1 MDGINNE
8 ILCFMV
14 VKRSWKGRY
23 RRLLAIGPDGYSTY
37 NPANLHLTNHWVHSD
52 VIALKPCVRG
62 IGKPDEFSLMV
73 RIRSKPETFRFCSEE
88 TVEILTD
95 ILRVKRSLSEHEID
109 KNDQWEARKVHWSG
123 SIVPIALEASTY
135 GLLQLNKVG
144 GEILAEYSYK
154 DILCI
159 YLVSDVAGAF
169 IICSSPYRRLHM
181 FRCADVEKLIK
192 RVEERS
198 MENIGIAC
206 KVNANSVVESF
217 YKQNRLGLHNIASH
231 LTSIV
236 EFNVT
241 KVLARHPEPV
251 RRLLCLS
258 EACLIERDVST
269 YNVVTLKPLTI
280 IVSLIRCD
288 KDPHLFYIEYSSGRC
303 GVYISVERDDLLAS
317 ILDGVR
323 SAGNVNVHV
332 GMRRKNLALRW
343 APSCVP
349 VDTESKLTLM
359 KFITSSGMS
368 REEFLETLRRFN
380 SNIPYGGS
388 FLSSFKE
395 KQIVNCILAIV
406 DINTS
411 DLDPVDWEEVFQALR
426 RLFASK
432 VGFHAFTAVAKLR
445 DKLGNLIVSALKLH
459 NSAVSFAAVEVLCS
473 LMQPLHDGFEL
484 RQEQANKSS
493 LLSSPTFLEY
503 LLDMM
508 LTHVQQ
514 NTGTLVVAGMLDF
527 LTYALCAPY
536 SETTLPEQ
544 FDYLLQMVAKRG
556 RILYRLF
563 QSPSLTIVK
572 SAGLVMRAIIEEAEA
587 QLSSEMQEFA
597 LSEGAYLR
605 HLYFSLFTV
614 SSDIRMMAIR
624 QLSRRLIALWTAG
637 SFFAI
642 DLLKRILPEGLMQY
656 LKSNE
661 ELPLVEEDL
670 LATRGN
676 LDVVQ
681 KEKTA
686 KLDRKNILKE
696 QLVALQSTVEKQVD
710 SLLENWLF
718 PKRFGIRKAE
728 DATMPPVALR
738 KRRIRVTVSENWN
751 MLFHM
756 FNKNHY
762 QSNLIWNPKT
772 RDDLKVALE
781 NEIRAFDASQAIQ
794 TDCHISWNHFD
805 FEVIYSSLK
814 DEIRI
819 DNNYLRVFIE
829 EHYANNVSKSL
840 TNPKNFFNE
849 VYHGY
854 LTGANQQMRCLCL
867 KALSVTYS
875 DYFSQVGTFSDTK
888 HFVLMLQNCCDLA
901 ERDALI
907 DVIGKL
913 CHFKENVKQIIMAG
927 GVELLVDMISLAHL
941 SAGKTSV
948 GFEQS
953 NIIQCSETMKRDDSK
968 EWYCLKEG
976 ESEKCGPYSFHHMKK
991 MYKYGEIGKNT
1002 KIWGSGM
1009 DEWKPLESV
1018 AQFRWTLVA
1027 SGTAQMNETKLAV
1040 KILDILLRMIDYF
1053 PSRDLEGCIIRPPSK
1068 VKQILASS
1076 SCLPHIVQLFLTFDP
1091 DIVARTAKLLK
1102 ALIQDSPVISKLYLT
1117 GLYYFALMYS
1127 GSNIMPIAEL
1137 FHCSHKMQ
1145 AFCSVKNGDTVAKRS
1160 ILYSLLPEAAIFCL
1174 ENYGAEK
1181 YAEIFLSEF
1190 DNPEVIWNS
1199 EMRRYLIGKIAAHV
1213 CDFTVRLPSNVKTL
1227 YRYCPLPK
1235 INYAQLENEM
1245 FCHIYYLRNL
1255 CDRDRFPNWTIVN
1268 PVEFLQS
1275 CLIAWK
1281 EEVKKKAPPMSIAE
1295 ACEILEL
1302 NYEDVCD
1309 NLSVVRKAYYKLA
1322 QKYHPDKNPHGREQF
1337 EKLNSAYEL
1346 LASSPCNLSNTDSTV
1361 QRIVLCMRAQSLAFQ
1376 IHTPIFEQYKYSG
1389 YQLLIQIIQME
1400 SEDEALF
1407 SKDGILLIRATELC
1421 CSTVEC
1427 APLNVEQL
1435 RRDNGLE
1442 VLHRAFSRCAGV
1454 IGETTKAEDL
1464 AAMVCLNICQTF
1476 AFAAKFEE
1484 CRAVFSGWSSLSN
1497 EFQHIMHFRHLLKLC
1512 CSVVRCISL
1521 MCESEIMQDIFFESG
1536 IMYNLI
1542 SNLFLYDCT
1551 LNSSEIQLD
1560 TEINLQC
1567 QENIYANDSCECLQS
1582 MVGLREGLNRHE
1594 KAAASIRALLSP
1606 YILHL
1611 FQSNLISNILN
1622 YVNSNIETPCFI
1634 WNGAMKVE
1642 LFDYIASAEVAL
1654 RSGNKLDDTKFS
1666 YKALENEL
1674 CIDDVFVRVF
1684 NVSNWKNVPHI
1695 NSFCRKLLDF
1705 IVDESSSSDDLQLAL
1720 DAVLKLLKA
1729 NQHLEL
1735 HCVDVLEF
1743 LLPLLIAPRTV
1754 RFYRQFMD
1762 IFNSMVGN
1770 EQCLDSIVMI
1780 PKWYVPFIQLC
1791 DQQFNSCF
1799 QVLDMFQSLASIND
1813 AVDQLLKSGCGI
1825 YFLMLFSSSQIE
1837 LEVRCKVTQLLA
1849 KLQTN
1854 RLHGPRWQR
1863 FISKLLPPIFT
1874 MYMKDS
1880 AASAVTAFDCTYIF
1894 SFFNNSD
1901 NNNIEKVSVPVKF
1914 LSVDSQNPELV
1925 WNNKLRSHA
1934 RKVIENLTV
1943 EFLDSFADADPA
1955 EQWTIPPDVQFD
1967 CTKLLPDECVVGG
1980 ISIRLFVTNPTW
1992 PLRNS
1997 KQFLIDLFAAFL
2009 SDVQTV
2015 DTDDSV
2021 VEHLQLVT
2029 KAMTLL
2035 LHVHADLC
2043 DYVASLDYLP
2053 SIVQLLS
2060 SSNREVFKASLY
2072 LIYEISKNMIC
2083 AEKFG
2088 ETDCMRLF
2096 YAALQNYPD
2105 MRHLTSQNLKTLLQM
2120 GNEVL
2125 LAKAVN
2131 CQLHRLLLELLGS
2144 DLPEVDDPLATKA
2157 EIVTAL
2163 NTLAASNTIFGNEV
2177 NAMLNRSAIWNDYRG
2192 QNHDLFI
2199 TQPTEMNFLTD
2210 ADRSN
2215 ASLTY
2220 QENPKNINEPPPP
2233 AAP

>member
-1 MDGINNE
+1 MANCTCNLMDGINNE

-73 RIRSKPETFRFCSEE
+73 RIKSKPETFRFCSEE

-159 YLVSDVAGAF
+159 YLVSDVTDAF

-269 YNVVTLKPLTI
+269 YNVVTLKPLTF

-406 DINTS
+406 DINTN

-587 QLSSEMQEFA
+587 QLSAEMQEFA

-854 LTGANQQMRCLCL
+854 LTGANQKMRCLCL

-875 DYFSQVGTFSDTK
+875 DYFAQVGTFSDTK

-941 SAGKTSV
+941 SAGKTSI

-968 EWYCLKEG
+968 EWYFLKEG
-976 ESEKCGPYSFHHMKK
+976 DNEKCGPYSFHHMKK

-1009 DEWKPLESV
+1009 DEWKPLENV

-1255 CDRDRFPNWTIVN
+1255 CDRDRFPNWTIV
-1268 PVEFLQS
+1268 EFLQS

-1322 QKYHPDKNPHGREQF
+1322 QKYHPDKNPHGR
-1337 EKLNSAYEL
+1337 
-1346 LASSPCNLSNTDSTV
+1346 
-1361 QRIVLCMRAQSLAFQ
+1361 
-1376 IHTPIFEQYKYSG
+1376 QYKYSG

-1442 VLHRAFSRCAGV
+1442 
-1454 IGETTKAEDL
+1454 
-1464 AAMVCLNICQTF
+1464 
-1476 AFAAKFEE
+1476 
-1484 CRAVFSGWSSLSN
+1484 
-1497 EFQHIMHFRHLLKLC
+1497 HLLKLC

-1560 TEINLQC
+1560 TEINLQ
-1567 QENIYANDSCECLQS
+1567 
-1582 MVGLREGLNRHE
+1582 
-1594 KAAASIRALLSP
+1594 
-1606 YILHL
+1606 ILK
-1611 FQSNLISNILN
+1611 

-1654 RSGNKLDDTKFS
+1654 RSG
-1666 YKALENEL
+1666 
-1674 CIDDVFVRVF
+1674 
-1684 NVSNWKNVPHI
+1684 HI

-1705 IVDESSSSDDLQLAL
+1705 ID
-1720 DAVLKLLKA
+1720 
-1729 NQHLEL
+1729 LEL

-1880 AASAVTAFDCTYIF
+1880 AASAVTAFDF
-1894 SFFNNSD
+1894 
-1901 NNNIEKVSVPVKF
+1901 
-1914 LSVDSQNPELV
+1914 DSQNPELV

-1934 RKVIENLTV
+1934 RKVIENLTA

-2009 SDVQTV
+2009 SDVQNV

-2043 DYVASLDYLP
+2043 DY
-2053 SIVQLLS
+2053 
-2060 SSNREVFKASLY
+2060 
-2072 LIYEISKNMIC
+2072 IC

-2096 YAALQNYPD
+2096 YVALQNYPD

-2157 EIVTAL
+2157 EIVTTL
-2163 NTLAASNTIFGNEV
+2163 NTLAASNTVFGNEV

-2215 ASLTY
+2215 TSLTY

>member
-37 NPANLHLTNHWVHSD
+37 NPANLHLTNH
-52 VIALKPCVRG
+52 
-62 IGKPDEFSLMV
+62 
-73 RIRSKPETFRFCSEE
+73 
-88 TVEILTD
+88 
-95 ILRVKRSLSEHEID
+95 RVKRSLSEFEID

-123 SIVPIALEASTY
+123 SIVPVALEASTY
-135 GLLQLNKVG
+135 GLLQLNKVD

-159 YLVSDVAGAF
+159 YL
-169 IICSSPYRRLHM
+169 HM
-181 FRCADVEKLIK
+181 FRCADVQKLIK

-206 KVNANSVVESF
+206 KVNASSVVESF
-217 YKQNRLGLHNIASH
+217 YKQNRLGLH
-231 LTSIV
+231 
-236 EFNVT
+236 E
-241 KVLARHPEPV
+241 
-251 RRLLCLS
+251 
-258 EACLIERDVST
+258 
-269 YNVVTLKPLTI
+269 
-280 IVSLIRCD
+280 
-288 KDPHLFYIEYSSGRC
+288 
-303 GVYISVERDDLLAS
+303 DDLLAS

-323 SAGNVNVHV
+323 AAGNVNVHV

-380 SNIPYGGS
+380 SNIPYGG
-388 FLSSFKE
+388 
-395 KQIVNCILAIV
+395 
-406 DINTS
+406 
-411 DLDPVDWEEVFQALR
+411 
-426 RLFASK
+426 
-432 VGFHAFTAVAKLR
+432 
-445 DKLGNLIVSALKLH
+445 
-459 NSAVSFAAVEVLCS
+459 
-473 LMQPLHDGFEL
+473 
-484 RQEQANKSS
+484 
-493 LLSSPTFLEY
+493 
-503 LLDMM
+503 
-508 LTHVQQ
+508 
-514 NTGTLVVAGMLDF
+514 
-527 LTYALCAPY
+527 
-536 SETTLPEQ
+536 
-544 FDYLLQMVAKRG
+544 
-556 RILYRLF
+556 
-563 QSPSLTIVK
+563 
-572 SAGLVMRAIIEEAEA
+572 
-587 QLSSEMQEFA
+587 
-597 LSEGAYLR
+597 
-605 HLYFSLFTV
+605 
-614 SSDIRMMAIR
+614 
-624 QLSRRLIALWTAG
+624 
-637 SFFAI
+637 
-642 DLLKRILPEGLMQY
+642 PEGLMQY

-661 ELPLVEEDL
+661 ELPLMEEDL

-676 LDVVQ
+676 LDAVQ
-681 KEKTA
+681 
-686 KLDRKNILKE
+686 
-696 QLVALQSTVEKQVD
+696 
-710 SLLENWLF
+710 
-718 PKRFGIRKAE
+718 

-738 KRRIRVTVSENWN
+738 KRRIRVT
-751 MLFHM
+751 
-756 FNKNHY
+756 
-762 QSNLIWNPKT
+762 T
-772 RDDLKVALE
+772 REDLKVALE
-781 NEIRAFDASQAIQ
+781 SEIHAFDASQAMQ

-829 EHYANNVSKSL
+829 EHDANNVSKSL

-875 DYFSQVGTFSDTK
+875 DYFAQVGTFSDTK

-913 CHFKENVKQIIMAG
+913 CHLKENVKQIIMAG

-941 SAGKTSV
+941 SAGKSSI

-953 NIIQCSETMKRDDSK
+953 NIIECSETMKRDDSK

-976 ESEKCGPYSFHHMKK
+976 DSEKCGPYSFHYMKK
-991 MYKYGEIGKNT
+991 LYKYGEIGKNT

-1009 DEWKPLESV
+1009 DDWKPLESV

-1199 EMRRYLIGKIAAHV
+1199 EMRYQFFCLFFVVENFQFSPQLLLSSINYNRWFQMFCCDHFRRYLIGKIAAHV
-1213 CDFTVRLPSNVKTL
+1213 CDFTVRLPSNVKAL

-1255 CDRDRFPNWTIVN
+1255 CDRDRFPNWTIV
-1268 PVEFLQS
+1268 EFLQS

-1302 NYEDVCD
+1302 NYEDVCN

-1322 QKYHPDKNPHGREQF
+1322 QKYHPDKNPHGR
-1337 EKLNSAYEL
+1337 
-1346 LASSPCNLSNTDSTV
+1346 
-1361 QRIVLCMRAQSLAFQ
+1361 
-1376 IHTPIFEQYKYSG
+1376 QYKYSG
-1389 YQLLIQIIQME
+1389 YQLLIRIIQME

-1442 VLHRAFSRCAGV
+1442 
-1454 IGETTKAEDL
+1454 
-1464 AAMVCLNICQTF
+1464 
-1476 AFAAKFEE
+1476 
-1484 CRAVFSGWSSLSN
+1484 
-1497 EFQHIMHFRHLLKLC
+1497 HLLKLC

-1560 TEINLQC
+1560 TEINLQ
-1567 QENIYANDSCECLQS
+1567 
-1582 MVGLREGLNRHE
+1582 
-1594 KAAASIRALLSP
+1594 
-1606 YILHL
+1606 ILK
-1611 FQSNLISNILN
+1611 

-1654 RSGNKLDDTKFS
+1654 RSG
-1666 YKALENEL
+1666 
-1674 CIDDVFVRVF
+1674 
-1684 NVSNWKNVPHI
+1684 HI

-1705 IVDESSSSDDLQLAL
+1705 ID
-1720 DAVLKLLKA
+1720 
-1729 NQHLEL
+1729 LEL

-1754 RFYRQFMD
+1754 RFCRQFMD

-1770 EQCLDSIVMI
+1770 EQCLHSIVMI

-1863 FISKLLPPIFT
+1863 FISKLLPPIFA

-1880 AASAVTAFDCTYIF
+1880 AASAITAFDF
-1894 SFFNNSD
+1894 
-1901 NNNIEKVSVPVKF
+1901 
-1914 LSVDSQNPELV
+1914 DSQNPELV

-1934 RKVIENLTV
+1934 QKVIENLTV

-1980 ISIRLFVTNPTW
+1980 ISIRLFVTNPSW

-2009 SDVQTV
+2009 SDVQNV

-2043 DYVASLDYLP
+2043 DY
-2053 SIVQLLS
+2053 
-2060 SSNREVFKASLY
+2060 
-2072 LIYEISKNMIC
+2072 IC

-2163 NTLAASNTIFGNEV
+2163 NTLAASNTTFGNEV
-2177 NAMLNRSAIWNDYRG
+2177 
-2192 QNHDLFI
+2192 FI
-2199 TQPTEMNFLTD
+2199 VSFLLIIID
-2210 ADRSN
+2210 VVCWCRV
-2215 ASLTY
+2215 Y
-2220 QENPKNINEPPPP
+2220 I
-2233 AAP
+2233 

>member
-23 RRLLAIGPDGYSTY
+23 RRLLAIGPNGYSTY

-62 IGKPDEFSLMV
+62 IGRPDEFSLMV

-95 ILRVKRSLSEHEID
+95 ILRVKRSLSEFEID

-135 GLLQLNKVG
+135 GLLQLNKVS

-159 YLVSDVAGAF
+159 YLVSDVADAF
-169 IICSSPYRRLHM
+169 IICCSPYRRLHM

-241 KVLARHPEPV
+241 KFLARHPEPV
-251 RRLLCLS
+251 QRLLCLS

-269 YNVVTLKPLTI
+269 YNVVTLKPLTNI
-280 IVSLIRCD
+280 ASLIRCD

-303 GVYISVERDDLLAS
+303 GVYMSVERDDLLAS

-323 SAGNVNVHV
+323 AAGNVNVHV

-343 APSCVP
+343 APSGVP

-544 FDYLLQMVAKRG
+544 FDCLLQMVAKRG

-661 ELPLVEEDL
+661 ELPLMEEDL

-686 KLDRKNILKE
+686 KFDRKNVLKE
-696 QLVALQSTVEKQVD
+696 QLVALHSTVEKQVD

-718 PKRFGIRKAE
+718 PKRFGIRKTE

-781 NEIRAFDASQAIQ
+781 SEIHAFDASQAIQ

-829 EHYANNVSKSL
+829 EHDANNVSKSL

-875 DYFSQVGTFSDTK
+875 DYFAQVGTFSDTK

-941 SAGKTSV
+941 SVGKTSI

-953 NIIQCSETMKRDDSK
+953 NIIQSSETMKRDDSK

-976 ESEKCGPYSFHHMKK
+976 DSEKCGPYSFHHMKK
-991 MYKYGEIGKNT
+991 LYKYGEIGKNT

-1009 DEWKPLESV
+1009 DDWKPLESV

-1102 ALIQDSPVISKLYLT
+1102 ALIQDSPMISKLYLT

-1213 CDFTVRLPSNVKTL
+1213 CDFTVRLPSNVKAL
-1227 YRYCPLPK
+1227 YHYCPLPK

-1302 NYEDVCD
+1302 NYEDVSN

-1361 QRIVLCMRAQSLAFQ
+1361 QRIVLCMRAQTLAFQ

-1389 YQLLIQIIQME
+1389 YQLLIRIIQME

-1442 VLHRAFSRCAGV
+1442 
-1454 IGETTKAEDL
+1454 
-1464 AAMVCLNICQTF
+1464 
-1476 AFAAKFEE
+1476 
-1484 CRAVFSGWSSLSN
+1484 
-1497 EFQHIMHFRHLLKLC
+1497 HLLKLC

-1560 TEINLQC
+1560 TEINLQ
-1567 QENIYANDSCECLQS
+1567 
-1582 MVGLREGLNRHE
+1582 
-1594 KAAASIRALLSP
+1594 
-1606 YILHL
+1606 ILK
-1611 FQSNLISNILN
+1611 F
-1622 YVNSNIETPCFI
+1622 VNSNIETPCFI

-1654 RSGNKLDDTKFS
+1654 RSG
-1666 YKALENEL
+1666 
-1674 CIDDVFVRVF
+1674 
-1684 NVSNWKNVPHI
+1684 HI

-1705 IVDESSSSDDLQLAL
+1705 ID
-1720 DAVLKLLKA
+1720 
-1729 NQHLEL
+1729 LEL

-1754 RFYRQFMD
+1754 GFYRQFMD
-1762 IFNSMVGN
+1762 IFISMVGN
-1770 EQCLDSIVMI
+1770 EQCLHSIVMI

-1880 AASAVTAFDCTYIF
+1880 AAFAVTAFDF
-1894 SFFNNSD
+1894 
-1901 NNNIEKVSVPVKF
+1901 
-1914 LSVDSQNPELV
+1914 DSQNPELV
-1925 WNNKLRSHA
+1925 WNSKLRSHA
-1934 RKVIENLTV
+1934 QKVIENLTV

-1980 ISIRLFVTNPTW
+1980 ISIRLFVTNPSW

-2009 SDVQTV
+2009 SDVQNV

-2029 KAMTLL
+2029 KAMTLF

-2043 DYVASLDYLP
+2043 DY
-2053 SIVQLLS
+2053 
-2060 SSNREVFKASLY
+2060 
-2072 LIYEISKNMIC
+2072 IC
-2083 AEKFG
+2083 VEKFG

-2105 MRHLTSQNLKTLLQM
+2105 MRHLTSQNLKTLLLM

-2163 NTLAASNTIFGNEV
+2163 NTLAASNTTFGNEV

-2233 AAP
+2233 AAL

>member
-380 SNIPYGGS
+380 SNIPYGG
-388 FLSSFKE
+388 
-395 KQIVNCILAIV
+395 
-406 DINTS
+406 
-411 DLDPVDWEEVFQALR
+411 
-426 RLFASK
+426 
-432 VGFHAFTAVAKLR
+432 
-445 DKLGNLIVSALKLH
+445 
-459 NSAVSFAAVEVLCS
+459 
-473 LMQPLHDGFEL
+473 
-484 RQEQANKSS
+484 
-493 LLSSPTFLEY
+493 
-503 LLDMM
+503 
-508 LTHVQQ
+508 
-514 NTGTLVVAGMLDF
+514 
-527 LTYALCAPY
+527 
-536 SETTLPEQ
+536 
-544 FDYLLQMVAKRG
+544 
-556 RILYRLF
+556 
-563 QSPSLTIVK
+563 
-572 SAGLVMRAIIEEAEA
+572 
-587 QLSSEMQEFA
+587 
-597 LSEGAYLR
+597 
-605 HLYFSLFTV
+605 
-614 SSDIRMMAIR
+614 
-624 QLSRRLIALWTAG
+624 
-637 SFFAI
+637 
-642 DLLKRILPEGLMQY
+642 PEGLMQY

-681 KEKTA
+681 
-686 KLDRKNILKE
+686 
-696 QLVALQSTVEKQVD
+696 
-710 SLLENWLF
+710 
-718 PKRFGIRKAE
+718 

-738 KRRIRVTVSENWN
+738 KRRIRVT
-751 MLFHM
+751 
-756 FNKNHY
+756 
-762 QSNLIWNPKT
+762 T

-875 DYFSQVGTFSDTK
+875 DYFAQVGTFSDTK

-907 DVIGKL
+907 D
-913 CHFKENVKQIIMAG
+913 ENVKQIIMAG

-941 SAGKTSV
+941 SAGKTSI

-968 EWYCLKEG
+968 EWYFLKEG
-976 ESEKCGPYSFHHMKK
+976 DNEKCGPYSFHHMKK

-1227 YRYCPLPK
+1227 YCYCPLPK

-1302 NYEDVCD
+1302 NYEDVCE

-1611 FQSNLISNILN
+1611 FQSNLISNILK

-1684 NVSNWKNVPHI
+1684 NVSDWKNVPHI

-1735 HCVDVLEF
+1735 HCVDVLEL

-1901 NNNIEKVSVPVKF
+1901 KNNIEKISVPVKF

-2009 SDVQTV
+2009 SDVQNV
-2015 DTDDSV
+2015 NTDDSV

-2043 DYVASLDYLP
+2043 DYVASLDYLQ

>member
-159 YLVSDVAGAF
+159 YLVSDVADAF

-269 YNVVTLKPLTI
+269 YNVVTLKPLTF

-380 SNIPYGGS
+380 SNIPYGG
-388 FLSSFKE
+388 
-395 KQIVNCILAIV
+395 
-406 DINTS
+406 
-411 DLDPVDWEEVFQALR
+411 
-426 RLFASK
+426 
-432 VGFHAFTAVAKLR
+432 
-445 DKLGNLIVSALKLH
+445 
-459 NSAVSFAAVEVLCS
+459 
-473 LMQPLHDGFEL
+473 
-484 RQEQANKSS
+484 
-493 LLSSPTFLEY
+493 
-503 LLDMM
+503 
-508 LTHVQQ
+508 
-514 NTGTLVVAGMLDF
+514 
-527 LTYALCAPY
+527 
-536 SETTLPEQ
+536 
-544 FDYLLQMVAKRG
+544 
-556 RILYRLF
+556 
-563 QSPSLTIVK
+563 
-572 SAGLVMRAIIEEAEA
+572 
-587 QLSSEMQEFA
+587 
-597 LSEGAYLR
+597 
-605 HLYFSLFTV
+605 
-614 SSDIRMMAIR
+614 
-624 QLSRRLIALWTAG
+624 
-637 SFFAI
+637 
-642 DLLKRILPEGLMQY
+642 PEGLMQY

-681 KEKTA
+681 
-686 KLDRKNILKE
+686 
-696 QLVALQSTVEKQVD
+696 
-710 SLLENWLF
+710 
-718 PKRFGIRKAE
+718 

-738 KRRIRVTVSENWN
+738 KRRIRVT
-751 MLFHM
+751 
-756 FNKNHY
+756 
-762 QSNLIWNPKT
+762 T

-875 DYFSQVGTFSDTK
+875 DYFAQVGTFSDTK

-907 DVIGKL
+907 D
-913 CHFKENVKQIIMAG
+913 ENVKQIIMAG

-941 SAGKTSV
+941 SAGKTSI

-968 EWYCLKEG
+968 EWYFLKEG
-976 ESEKCGPYSFHHMKK
+976 DNEKCGPYSFHHMKK

-1560 TEINLQC
+1560 TEINLQVSASSSSSSYFTLVLIVVLPHLTSPQC

-1611 FQSNLISNILN
+1611 FQSNLISNILK

-1729 NQHLEL
+1729 NQNLEL

-1813 AVDQLLKSGCGI
+1813 AVDQLLKSGRNEWHFVAVRRRIIYLFISVVAFSFAGCGI

-1901 NNNIEKVSVPVKF
+1901 NNNIEKISVPVKF

-1934 RKVIENLTV
+1934 RKVIENLTA

-2009 SDVQTV
+2009 SDVQNV

-2043 DYVASLDYLP
+2043 DYVASLDYLQ

-2157 EIVTAL
+2157 EIVTTL
-2163 NTLAASNTIFGNEV
+2163 NTLAASNTVFGNEV

>member
-380 SNIPYGGS
+380 SNIPYGG
-388 FLSSFKE
+388 
-395 KQIVNCILAIV
+395 
-406 DINTS
+406 
-411 DLDPVDWEEVFQALR
+411 
-426 RLFASK
+426 
-432 VGFHAFTAVAKLR
+432 
-445 DKLGNLIVSALKLH
+445 
-459 NSAVSFAAVEVLCS
+459 
-473 LMQPLHDGFEL
+473 
-484 RQEQANKSS
+484 
-493 LLSSPTFLEY
+493 
-503 LLDMM
+503 
-508 LTHVQQ
+508 
-514 NTGTLVVAGMLDF
+514 
-527 LTYALCAPY
+527 
-536 SETTLPEQ
+536 
-544 FDYLLQMVAKRG
+544 
-556 RILYRLF
+556 
-563 QSPSLTIVK
+563 
-572 SAGLVMRAIIEEAEA
+572 
-587 QLSSEMQEFA
+587 
-597 LSEGAYLR
+597 
-605 HLYFSLFTV
+605 
-614 SSDIRMMAIR
+614 
-624 QLSRRLIALWTAG
+624 
-637 SFFAI
+637 
-642 DLLKRILPEGLMQY
+642 PEGLMQY

-681 KEKTA
+681 
-686 KLDRKNILKE
+686 
-696 QLVALQSTVEKQVD
+696 
-710 SLLENWLF
+710 
-718 PKRFGIRKAE
+718 

-738 KRRIRVTVSENWN
+738 KRRIRVT
-751 MLFHM
+751 
-756 FNKNHY
+756 
-762 QSNLIWNPKT
+762 T

-907 DVIGKL
+907 D
-913 CHFKENVKQIIMAG
+913 ENVKQIIMAG

-1560 TEINLQC
+1560 TEINLQVSASSSSSYFTLVLIVILPHLTSPQC

>member
-380 SNIPYGGS
+380 SNIPYGG
-388 FLSSFKE
+388 
-395 KQIVNCILAIV
+395 
-406 DINTS
+406 
-411 DLDPVDWEEVFQALR
+411 
-426 RLFASK
+426 
-432 VGFHAFTAVAKLR
+432 
-445 DKLGNLIVSALKLH
+445 
-459 NSAVSFAAVEVLCS
+459 
-473 LMQPLHDGFEL
+473 
-484 RQEQANKSS
+484 
-493 LLSSPTFLEY
+493 
-503 LLDMM
+503 
-508 LTHVQQ
+508 
-514 NTGTLVVAGMLDF
+514 
-527 LTYALCAPY
+527 
-536 SETTLPEQ
+536 
-544 FDYLLQMVAKRG
+544 
-556 RILYRLF
+556 
-563 QSPSLTIVK
+563 
-572 SAGLVMRAIIEEAEA
+572 
-587 QLSSEMQEFA
+587 
-597 LSEGAYLR
+597 
-605 HLYFSLFTV
+605 
-614 SSDIRMMAIR
+614 
-624 QLSRRLIALWTAG
+624 
-637 SFFAI
+637 
-642 DLLKRILPEGLMQY
+642 PEGLMQY

-681 KEKTA
+681 
-686 KLDRKNILKE
+686 
-696 QLVALQSTVEKQVD
+696 
-710 SLLENWLF
+710 
-718 PKRFGIRKAE
+718 

-738 KRRIRVTVSENWN
+738 KRRIRVT
-751 MLFHM
+751 
-756 FNKNHY
+756 
-762 QSNLIWNPKT
+762 T

-875 DYFSQVGTFSDTK
+875 DYFAQVGTFSDTK

-907 DVIGKL
+907 D
-913 CHFKENVKQIIMAG
+913 ENVKQIIMAG

-941 SAGKTSV
+941 SAGKTSI

-968 EWYCLKEG
+968 EWYFLKEG
-976 ESEKCGPYSFHHMKK
+976 DNEKCGPYSFHHMKK

-1227 YRYCPLPK
+1227 YCYCPLPK

-1611 FQSNLISNILN
+1611 FQSNLISNILK

-1901 NNNIEKVSVPVKF
+1901 KNNIEKISVPVKF

-2009 SDVQTV
+2009 SDVQNV
-2015 DTDDSV
+2015 NTDDSV

-2043 DYVASLDYLP
+2043 DYVASLDYLQ

>member
-1 MDGINNE
+1 LMDGINNE

-269 YNVVTLKPLTI
+269 YTVVTLKPLTI

-380 SNIPYGGS
+380 SNIPYGG
-388 FLSSFKE
+388 
-395 KQIVNCILAIV
+395 
-406 DINTS
+406 
-411 DLDPVDWEEVFQALR
+411 
-426 RLFASK
+426 
-432 VGFHAFTAVAKLR
+432 
-445 DKLGNLIVSALKLH
+445 
-459 NSAVSFAAVEVLCS
+459 
-473 LMQPLHDGFEL
+473 
-484 RQEQANKSS
+484 
-493 LLSSPTFLEY
+493 
-503 LLDMM
+503 
-508 LTHVQQ
+508 
-514 NTGTLVVAGMLDF
+514 
-527 LTYALCAPY
+527 
-536 SETTLPEQ
+536 
-544 FDYLLQMVAKRG
+544 
-556 RILYRLF
+556 
-563 QSPSLTIVK
+563 
-572 SAGLVMRAIIEEAEA
+572 
-587 QLSSEMQEFA
+587 
-597 LSEGAYLR
+597 
-605 HLYFSLFTV
+605 
-614 SSDIRMMAIR
+614 
-624 QLSRRLIALWTAG
+624 
-637 SFFAI
+637 
-642 DLLKRILPEGLMQY
+642 PEGLMQY

-681 KEKTA
+681 
-686 KLDRKNILKE
+686 
-696 QLVALQSTVEKQVD
+696 
-710 SLLENWLF
+710 
-718 PKRFGIRKAE
+718 

-738 KRRIRVTVSENWN
+738 KRRIRVT
-751 MLFHM
+751 
-756 FNKNHY
+756 
-762 QSNLIWNPKT
+762 T

-875 DYFSQVGTFSDTK
+875 DYFAQVGTFSDTK

-907 DVIGKL
+907 D
-913 CHFKENVKQIIMAG
+913 ENVKQIIMAG

-976 ESEKCGPYSFHHMKK
+976 DSEKCGPYSFHHMKK

-1227 YRYCPLPK
+1227 YCYCPLPK

-1295 ACEILEL
+1295 ACEVLEL

-1521 MCESEIMQDIFFESG
+1521 MCESEIMQNIFFESG

-1611 FQSNLISNILN
+1611 FQSNLISNILK

-1901 NNNIEKVSVPVKF
+1901 KNNIEKISVPVKF

-2009 SDVQTV
+2009 SDVQNV
-2015 DTDDSV
+2015 NTDDSV

-2043 DYVASLDYLP
+2043 DYVASLDYLQ

-2163 NTLAASNTIFGNEV
+2163 NTLAASNTVFGNEV

>member
-875 DYFSQVGTFSDTK
+875 DYFAQVGTFSDTK

-941 SAGKTSV
+941 SAGKTSI

-968 EWYCLKEG
+968 EWYFLKEG
-976 ESEKCGPYSFHHMKK
+976 DNEKCGPYSFHHMKK

-1227 YRYCPLPK
+1227 YCYCPLPK

-1302 NYEDVCD
+1302 NYEDVCE

-1442 VLHRAFSRCAGV
+1442 
-1454 IGETTKAEDL
+1454 
-1464 AAMVCLNICQTF
+1464 
-1476 AFAAKFEE
+1476 
-1484 CRAVFSGWSSLSN
+1484 
-1497 EFQHIMHFRHLLKLC
+1497 HLLKLC

-1560 TEINLQC
+1560 TEINLQ
-1567 QENIYANDSCECLQS
+1567 
-1582 MVGLREGLNRHE
+1582 
-1594 KAAASIRALLSP
+1594 
-1606 YILHL
+1606 ILK
-1611 FQSNLISNILN
+1611 

-1654 RSGNKLDDTKFS
+1654 RSG
-1666 YKALENEL
+1666 
-1674 CIDDVFVRVF
+1674 
-1684 NVSNWKNVPHI
+1684 HI

-1705 IVDESSSSDDLQLAL
+1705 ID
-1720 DAVLKLLKA
+1720 
-1729 NQHLEL
+1729 LEL
-1735 HCVDVLEF
+1735 HCVDVLEL

-1880 AASAVTAFDCTYIF
+1880 AASAVTAFDF
-1894 SFFNNSD
+1894 
-1901 NNNIEKVSVPVKF
+1901 
-1914 LSVDSQNPELV
+1914 DSQNPELV

-2009 SDVQTV
+2009 SDVQNV
-2015 DTDDSV
+2015 NTDDSV

-2043 DYVASLDYLP
+2043 DY
-2053 SIVQLLS
+2053 
-2060 SSNREVFKASLY
+2060 
-2072 LIYEISKNMIC
+2072 IC

>member
-23 RRLLAIGPDGYSTY
+23 RRLLAIGPNGYSTY

-62 IGKPDEFSLMV
+62 IGRPDEFSLMV

-95 ILRVKRSLSEHEID
+95 ILRVKRSLSEFEID

-135 GLLQLNKVG
+135 GLLQLNKVS

-159 YLVSDVAGAF
+159 YLVSDVADAF
-169 IICSSPYRRLHM
+169 IICCSPYRRLHM

-241 KVLARHPEPV
+241 KFLARHPEPV
-251 RRLLCLS
+251 QRLLCLS

-269 YNVVTLKPLTI
+269 YNVVTLKPLTNI
-280 IVSLIRCD
+280 ASLIRCD

-303 GVYISVERDDLLAS
+303 GVYMSVERDDLLAS

-323 SAGNVNVHV
+323 AAGNVNVHV

-343 APSCVP
+343 APSGVP

-380 SNIPYGGS
+380 SNIPYGG
-388 FLSSFKE
+388 
-395 KQIVNCILAIV
+395 
-406 DINTS
+406 
-411 DLDPVDWEEVFQALR
+411 
-426 RLFASK
+426 
-432 VGFHAFTAVAKLR
+432 
-445 DKLGNLIVSALKLH
+445 
-459 NSAVSFAAVEVLCS
+459 
-473 LMQPLHDGFEL
+473 
-484 RQEQANKSS
+484 
-493 LLSSPTFLEY
+493 
-503 LLDMM
+503 
-508 LTHVQQ
+508 
-514 NTGTLVVAGMLDF
+514 
-527 LTYALCAPY
+527 
-536 SETTLPEQ
+536 
-544 FDYLLQMVAKRG
+544 
-556 RILYRLF
+556 
-563 QSPSLTIVK
+563 
-572 SAGLVMRAIIEEAEA
+572 
-587 QLSSEMQEFA
+587 
-597 LSEGAYLR
+597 
-605 HLYFSLFTV
+605 
-614 SSDIRMMAIR
+614 
-624 QLSRRLIALWTAG
+624 
-637 SFFAI
+637 
-642 DLLKRILPEGLMQY
+642 PEGLMQY

-661 ELPLVEEDL
+661 ELPLMEEDL

-681 KEKTA
+681 
-686 KLDRKNILKE
+686 
-696 QLVALQSTVEKQVD
+696 
-710 SLLENWLF
+710 
-718 PKRFGIRKAE
+718 

-738 KRRIRVTVSENWN
+738 KRRIRVT
-751 MLFHM
+751 
-756 FNKNHY
+756 
-762 QSNLIWNPKT
+762 T

-781 NEIRAFDASQAIQ
+781 SEIHAFDASQAIQ

-829 EHYANNVSKSL
+829 EHDANNVSKSL

-875 DYFSQVGTFSDTK
+875 DYFAQVGTFSDTK

-941 SAGKTSV
+941 SVGKTSI

-953 NIIQCSETMKRDDSK
+953 NIIQSSETMKRDDSK

-976 ESEKCGPYSFHHMKK
+976 DSEKCGPYSFHHMKK
-991 MYKYGEIGKNT
+991 LYKYGEIGKNT

-1009 DEWKPLESV
+1009 DDWKPLESV

-1102 ALIQDSPVISKLYLT
+1102 ALIQDSPMISKLYLT

-1199 EMRRYLIGKIAAHV
+1199 EMRYQFFNCLFFVVENFQFSPQLLLITCINYNRWFQMFCCDHFRRYLIGKIAAHV
-1213 CDFTVRLPSNVKTL
+1213 CDFTVRLPSNVKAL
-1227 YRYCPLPK
+1227 YHYCPLPK

-1255 CDRDRFPNWTIVN
+1255 CDRDRFPNWTIV
-1268 PVEFLQS
+1268 EFLQS

-1302 NYEDVCD
+1302 NYEDVSN

-1361 QRIVLCMRAQSLAFQ
+1361 QRIVLCMRAQTLAFQ

-1389 YQLLIQIIQME
+1389 YQLLIRIIQME

-1484 CRAVFSGWSSLSN
+1484 CRAVFSGWSSLPN

-1611 FQSNLISNILN
+1611 FQSNLISNILKF
-1622 YVNSNIETPCFI
+1622 VNSNIETPCFI

-1754 RFYRQFMD
+1754 GFYRQFMD
-1762 IFNSMVGN
+1762 IFISMVGN
-1770 EQCLDSIVMI
+1770 EQCLHSIVMI

-1880 AASAVTAFDCTYIF
+1880 AAFAVTAFDF
-1894 SFFNNSD
+1894 
-1901 NNNIEKVSVPVKF
+1901 
-1914 LSVDSQNPELV
+1914 DSQNPELV
-1925 WNNKLRSHA
+1925 WNSKLRSHA
-1934 RKVIENLTV
+1934 QKVIENLTV

-1980 ISIRLFVTNPTW
+1980 ISIRLFVTNPSW

-2009 SDVQTV
+2009 SDVQNV

-2029 KAMTLL
+2029 KAMTLF

-2053 SIVQLLS
+2053 SIVQMLS

-2083 AEKFG
+2083 VEKFG

-2105 MRHLTSQNLKTLLQM
+2105 MRHLTSQNLKTLLLM

-2163 NTLAASNTIFGNEV
+2163 NTLAASNTTFGNEV

-2233 AAP
+2233 AAL

>member
-1 MDGINNE
+1 MANCTCNLMDGINNE

-73 RIRSKPETFRFCSEE
+73 RIKSKPETFRFCSEE

-159 YLVSDVAGAF
+159 YLVSDVTDAF

-269 YNVVTLKPLTI
+269 YNVVTLKPLTF

-380 SNIPYGGS
+380 SNIPYGG
-388 FLSSFKE
+388 
-395 KQIVNCILAIV
+395 
-406 DINTS
+406 
-411 DLDPVDWEEVFQALR
+411 
-426 RLFASK
+426 
-432 VGFHAFTAVAKLR
+432 
-445 DKLGNLIVSALKLH
+445 
-459 NSAVSFAAVEVLCS
+459 
-473 LMQPLHDGFEL
+473 
-484 RQEQANKSS
+484 
-493 LLSSPTFLEY
+493 
-503 LLDMM
+503 
-508 LTHVQQ
+508 
-514 NTGTLVVAGMLDF
+514 
-527 LTYALCAPY
+527 
-536 SETTLPEQ
+536 
-544 FDYLLQMVAKRG
+544 
-556 RILYRLF
+556 
-563 QSPSLTIVK
+563 
-572 SAGLVMRAIIEEAEA
+572 
-587 QLSSEMQEFA
+587 
-597 LSEGAYLR
+597 
-605 HLYFSLFTV
+605 
-614 SSDIRMMAIR
+614 
-624 QLSRRLIALWTAG
+624 
-637 SFFAI
+637 
-642 DLLKRILPEGLMQY
+642 PEGLMQY

-681 KEKTA
+681 
-686 KLDRKNILKE
+686 
-696 QLVALQSTVEKQVD
+696 
-710 SLLENWLF
+710 
-718 PKRFGIRKAE
+718 

-738 KRRIRVTVSENWN
+738 KRRIRVT
-751 MLFHM
+751 
-756 FNKNHY
+756 
-762 QSNLIWNPKT
+762 T

-854 LTGANQQMRCLCL
+854 LTGANQKMRCLCL

-875 DYFSQVGTFSDTK
+875 DYFAQVGTFSDTK

-907 DVIGKL
+907 D
-913 CHFKENVKQIIMAG
+913 ENVKQIIMAG

-941 SAGKTSV
+941 SAGKTSI

-968 EWYCLKEG
+968 EWYFLKEG
-976 ESEKCGPYSFHHMKK
+976 DNEKCGPYSFHHMKK

-1009 DEWKPLESV
+1009 DEWKPLENV

-1337 EKLNSAYEL
+1337 EKLNTAYEL

-1560 TEINLQC
+1560 TEINLQVSASSSSSSYFTLVLIVVLPHLTSPQC

-1611 FQSNLISNILN
+1611 FQSNLISNILK

-1729 NQHLEL
+1729 NQNLEL

-1880 AASAVTAFDCTYIF
+1880 AASAVTAFDF
-1894 SFFNNSD
+1894 
-1901 NNNIEKVSVPVKF
+1901 
-1914 LSVDSQNPELV
+1914 DSQNPELV

-1934 RKVIENLTV
+1934 RKVIENLTA

-2009 SDVQTV
+2009 SDVQNV

-2043 DYVASLDYLP
+2043 DYVASLDYLQ

-2096 YAALQNYPD
+2096 YVALQNYPD

-2157 EIVTAL
+2157 EIVTTL
-2163 NTLAASNTIFGNEV
+2163 NTLAASNTVFGNEV

-2215 ASLTY
+2215 TSLTY